1 MIHDDHADHDYAHD
15 HDGADDSAVH
25 GHDDAGDDVGV
36 PVESRAK
43 LGGGSDDTSS
53 ATLPSHSKIIV
64 IIFRLIIII
73 FRLMII
79 VMRIRMKVSC
89 T

>member
-1 MIHDDHADHDYAHD
+1 MIHDDHADHDDAH
-15 HDGADDSAVH
+15 DSAVH
-25 GHDDAGDDVGV
+25 GHDDADDDVGV
-36 PVESRAK
+36 PVQSRAK

-64 IIFRLIIII
+64 IIFRLIIIMIIII

-79 VMRIRMKVSC
+79 VVRIRMKVSC